1 MAKPSFGILYTC
13 NMVSYTVLYALVIKN
28 IINKVNMSKLK
39 LILTRIAIA
48 IGVISF
54 MSLLIYGILNPPKYL
69 HDHHYYQYP
78 VYPNYGYPSPELEM
92 PNLKLDCITPAALPD
107 EPKFCLA
114 YDDVPECGNDPDLEL
129 PRKELWIS

>member
-1 MAKPSFGILYTC
+1 
-13 NMVSYTVLYALVIKN
+13 
-28 IINKVNMSKLK
+28 MSKLK

-48 IGVISF
+48 LGVISF

-78 VYPNYGYPSPELEM
+78 VYPNYGTPSSLELEE
-92 PNLKLDCITPAALPD
+92 PFQGLDCITPVALPD
-107 EPKFCLA
+107 EPMYCLA
-114 YDDVPECGNDPDLEL
+114 YDDVHECGNDPDLEI